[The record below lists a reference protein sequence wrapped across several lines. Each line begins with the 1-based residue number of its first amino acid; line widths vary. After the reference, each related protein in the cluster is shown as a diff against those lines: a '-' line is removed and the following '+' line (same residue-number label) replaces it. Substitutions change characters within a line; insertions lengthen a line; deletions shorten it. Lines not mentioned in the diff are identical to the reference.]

1 MIIRKSGT
9 ENCIRI
15 MVEAKENKIVDNM
28 SLQIKNYI
36 NDKLKTLWQ
45 KKLSLQIGKI
55 TEVENS

>member
-1 MIIRKSGT
+1 
-9 ENCIRI
+9 
-15 MVEAKENKIVDNM
+15 MVEAKENITVDNM

>member
-1 MIIRKSGT
+1 
-9 ENCIRI
+9 

-55 TEVENS
+55 MEVKNS